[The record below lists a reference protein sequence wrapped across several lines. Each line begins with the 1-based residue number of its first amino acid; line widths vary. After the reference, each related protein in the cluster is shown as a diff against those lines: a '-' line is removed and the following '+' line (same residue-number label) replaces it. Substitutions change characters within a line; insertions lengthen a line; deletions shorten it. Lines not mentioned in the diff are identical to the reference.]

1 MVFRYQT
8 SSCLFIFVLQI
19 TKPLVGTWG
28 SCSACNTGRQKIL
41 ISKRE
46 VSGFKLYEPHSVLQ
60 TMNEALFPNSHCVFS
75 TLQQHCR
82 NKCPIC
88 LEESTGDAALFLIT
102 LLSKLELQWNK
113 YKMSRRNVRT
123 GQEKPH
129 VTLLHLLLRKRC
141 PRYECMHCSFSTC
154 SALLGR
160 ITVQSQLGK
169 MYIRDEQWKIINNK
183 KQEGNFV
190 NKSLLTDKK
199 YTETTMGAH
208 LGEHHS
214 FTSHQTFKVAISLQ

>member
-1 MVFRYQT
+1 
-8 SSCLFIFVLQI
+8 
-19 TKPLVGTWG
+19 
-28 SCSACNTGRQKIL
+28 
-41 ISKRE
+41 
-46 VSGFKLYEPHSVLQ
+46 
-60 TMNEALFPNSHCVFS
+60 
-75 TLQQHCR
+75 
-82 NKCPIC
+82 
-88 LEESTGDAALFLIT
+88 
-102 LLSKLELQWNK
+102 
-113 YKMSRRNVRT
+113 MSRRNVRT

-129 VTLLHLLLRKRC
+129 VTLLHLLLRKWC
-141 PRYECMHCSFSTC
+141 PRYECIHRSFSTC

-199 YTETTMGAH
+199 HTETTMGAH

-214 FTSHQTFKVAISLQ
+214 FTSHRTFKVAISLQQKEKKNGANTIEGTIPTTLNYLPKLCAPLPAKLSTFITW